1 MAGFFDAMHTLST
14 LEVDVIKRDRV
25 VDKLARD
32 VNINR
37 VTSFVVKAAKRQ
49 LDSVPPRALSPPSF
63 PLTASDND
71 GQLPSTASVLSL
83 RGLGSV
89 PPYSVRSQWNNPRR
103 CHRLPYA
110 PCMVFASGGEHLP
123 PSPSPTLLR
132 ISSRNCLLNP
142 LSSNPTPFR
151 LPTHSR
157 SLPLSLCAIPLLS
170 DPTLAY
176 PIPPRDA
183 DFIPTPMHRFHL
195 ATHTGQ
201 RGVFIYLSPFASTHT
216 SSPASRHRLPR
227 RHRAL
232 RLTHG
237 RHPDAFEALP
247 RASTYIT
254 DNSGNKAV
262 SICAGNPFSRLNV
275 ELLLVLLPM
284 QAGPQV
290 HAQAQ
295 IHRFDPEGRDPAWEQ
310 SIHRIVELVNHWL
323 VAQGDPLTDPLYQL
337 KD

>member
-49 LDSVPPRALSPPSF
+49 LDSVPPRALSPTLPHFHLPPATTMDSCLQLPLCF
-63 PLTASDND
+63 PYAASDRYRLTA
-71 GQLPSTASVLSL
+71 
-83 RGLGSV
+83 
-89 PPYSVRSQWNNPRR
+89 PRR

-110 PCMVFASGGEHLP
+110 PCMVFASGFEHLP

-183 DFIPTPMHRFHL
+183 DFIPTRQHL
-195 ATHTGQ
+195 H
-201 RGVFIYLSPFASTHT
+201 
-216 SSPASRHRLPR
+216 
-227 RHRAL
+227 
-232 RLTHG
+232 
-237 RHPDAFEALP
+237 
-247 RASTYIT
+247 
-254 DNSGNKAV
+254 
-262 SICAGNPFSRLNV
+262 
-275 ELLLVLLPM
+275 
-284 QAGPQV
+284 
-290 HAQAQ
+290 
-295 IHRFDPEGRDPAWEQ
+295 
-310 SIHRIVELVNHWL
+310 
-323 VAQGDPLTDPLYQL
+323 
-337 KD
+337 